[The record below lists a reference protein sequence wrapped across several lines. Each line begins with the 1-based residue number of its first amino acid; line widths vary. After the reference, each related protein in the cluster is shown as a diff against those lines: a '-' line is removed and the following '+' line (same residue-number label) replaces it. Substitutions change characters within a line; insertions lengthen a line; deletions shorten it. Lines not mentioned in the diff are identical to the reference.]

1 MAELAALFSVV
12 KELPVEASLILTAL
26 FVLTTIWLNSRKV
39 DVESLTSVSKL
50 QVENMQHILTQ
61 NKELAE
67 ELHKVRQS
75 QAYLHSEIETLRAQ
89 NTRMYNHIV
98 SLERL
103 VQFYHPKCSSCPER
117 EGEIIPE
124 VPAMPFKFKE

>member
-1 MAELAALFSVV
+1 MAELAALFSVF
-12 KELPVEASLILTAL
+12 KELPVEASLILTAV
-26 FVLTTIWLNSRKV
+26 FVLTTLWLNSRKV

-50 QVENMQHILTQ
+50 QVENMQHILNQ

-75 QAYLHSEIETLRAQ
+75 QAFLHSEIESLRAQ
-89 NTRMYNHIV
+89 NTRMYKHIM

-103 VQFYHPKCSSCPER
+103 VQFYHPKCSGCPER
-117 EGEIIPE
+117 AGEIVPE
-124 VPAMPFKFKE
+124 VPDMPFKYKE